1 MQWPTIEQISAMTP
15 LPAGYRFEL
24 LTRAD
29 MGPLIE
35 AIREWFPSVSVGAA
49 SCYLTEQFYLDK
61 VVIDD
66 ETDKDVI
73 ALLIKKGDEL
83 VGMGSWERES
93 AAMTLYARL
102 VSSPPRI
109 GEPGWLSWRWN
120 TERGWDAPWAQDS
133 STHWPR

>member
-1 MQWPTIEQISAMTP
+1 MQWPTIEQIWAMTP
-15 LPAGYRFEL
+15 LPADYRFEL
-24 LTRAD
+24 LRRAD

-61 VVIDD
+61 VVMDG

-73 ALLIKKGDEL
+73 ALLIERGDEL

-93 AAMTLYARL
+93 AAMTCG
-102 VSSPPRI
+102 VSADRI
-109 GEPGWLSWRWN
+109 HAGLRP
-120 TERGWDAPWAQDS
+120 
-133 STHWPR
+133 